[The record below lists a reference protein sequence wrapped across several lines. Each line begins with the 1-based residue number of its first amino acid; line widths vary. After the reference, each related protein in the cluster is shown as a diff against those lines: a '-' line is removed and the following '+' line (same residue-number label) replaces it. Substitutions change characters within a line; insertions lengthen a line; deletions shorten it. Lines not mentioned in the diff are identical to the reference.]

1 MANQY
6 RFGYDRDLLAR
17 FPTLTAGVL
26 FAKGIDNASDE
37 GKAQS
42 LLRGQEALIRT
53 NYASLPISSDPHI
66 AAWRAAYSSLGVKP
80 TQYRCAVEALL
91 RHVIKSGAL
100 PSINKLVDLCN
111 YVSLRHV
118 LPVAAYD
125 LAGIS
130 GPVQVHLAKGDEPF
144 QPLYTIEIEYPKP
157 GEVIYADDEGALSRR
172 WNWRQCDRA
181 KTTPQS
187 RDVLITTEGVNDIA
201 REEVETAV
209 EELAALVSELCGG
222 ELSWTLVDDEHPWA
236 TFE

>member
-17 FPTLTAGVL
+17 FPTLCAGIVL
-26 FAKGIDNASDE
+26 AKGIDNESKE
-37 GKAQS
+37 GKGEN
-42 LLRGQEALIRT
+42 LLRAQEAKT
-53 NYASLPISSDPHI
+53 KADYASLPISGHPHI
-66 AAWRAAYSSLGVKP
+66 ASWRAAYSSLGVKP

-118 LPVAAYD
+118 LPVASYD

-130 GPVQVHLAKGDEPF
+130 GPVQVRLAKGDEPF
-144 QPLYTIEIEYPKP
+144 QPLYKVEIEYPDP

-187 RDVLITTEGVNDIA
+187 RDVLITTEGINDIA
-201 REEVETAV
+201 REEVEGATR
-209 EELAALVSELCGG
+209 ELAALVSELCG
-222 ELSWTLVDDEHPWA
+222 EDLSWTLLDAHHPWA